1 MANTVKIR
9 LHSPQPPESCER
21 CPLIGIIP
29 KEQRVAGLR
38 QSYCCLGVWPYEPLT
53 SKGIG
58 VDVED
63 KRRKTGHI
71 KHRICEDRW
80 ETWYTSTPDH
90 TVQISKDGYRFCRLP
105 YEGRQQLAFNFRKP
119 REPKT

>member
-1 MANTVKIR
+1 M
-9 LHSPQPPESCER
+9 
-21 CPLIGIIP
+21 
-29 KEQRVAGLR
+29 AGLR

-90 TVQISKDGYRFCRLP
+90 TVQISQEGYRFCRLP

-119 REPKT
+119 REPKK